1 MTTLHETKT
10 MKRLELGHIVCPID
24 LSGQFRSSVTYATA
38 IARAHKAELRAV
50 HVVSS
55 EGAAS
60 PEGVSS
66 LQHESLMEQLRECLL
81 ETNSAREFIGA
92 AVRQGDPGTEIL
104 EFARRLRANL
114 IVMGAHGG
122 DRPERPTGPVTSVV
136 VGRSDCPVLTVPP
149 HPTTPSNELG
159 VFSRVVCAV
168 DLAPSSVSV
177 IRQALSLAWE
187 TEGRL
192 IYTCVLSEG
201 DSISASQTRDNL
213 LSAIPPEGS
222 RWCDMDISV
231 RRGTPSLEIM
241 RLIAEQ
247 RADLLVIG
255 APRRWTSN
263 VLAVLRQS
271 PCPVLVTHDAQPLPW
286 PAVTRVSTE
295 AAGGRRE

>member
-1 MTTLHETKT
+1 VTTLHETKT
-10 MKRLELGHIVCPID
+10 TKRLELGHIVCPID

-66 LQHESLMEQLRECLL
+66 LEHESLLEQLRECLL
-81 ETNSAREFIGA
+81 ETNSSHEFIGA
-92 AVRQGDPGTEIL
+92 AVRQGDPGTQIL

-114 IVMGAHGG
+114 IVMGAPGAG
-122 DRPERPTGPVTSVV
+122 RPERPMGPVAAVV
-136 VGRSDCPVLTVPP
+136 VGRSDCSVLTVPT
-149 HPTTPSNELG
+149 HPATSSNESG

-168 DLAPSSVSV
+168 DPTPSSVSV

-192 IYTCVLSEG
+192 IFACVLSDD

-213 LSAIPPEGS
+213 RSAIPPEGN

-231 RRGTPSLEIM
+231 TRGKPSVEIM
-241 RLIAEQ
+241 RLIAQ
-247 RADLLVIG
+247 QGADLLVIG
-255 APRRWTSN
+255 APPRWTST
-263 VLAVLRQS
+263 VRAVLGQS
-271 PCPVLVTHDAQPLPW
+271 PCPVLVTHDAHPLPW
-286 PAVTRVSTE
+286 PAVTRDSTGPL
-295 AAGGRRE
+295 A

>member
-24 LSGQFRSSVTYATA
+24 LSGQFQSSVTYATA

-55 EGAAS
+55 EGVAS
-60 PEGVSS
+60 SEGVSA
-66 LQHESLMEQLRECLL
+66 LEHERLMEQLRECLL
-81 ETNSAREFIGA
+81 ETNSAYEFIGA
-92 AVRQGDPGTEIL
+92 AVRQGDPGTQIL
-104 EFARRLRANL
+104 DFARRLRANL
-114 IVMGAHGG
+114 IVMGAPGA
-122 DRPERPTGPVTSVV
+122 ERPMGPVAAVV
-136 VGRSDCPVLTVPP
+136 VGRSDCPVLTVPT
-149 HPTTPSNELG
+149 HPTTPSNESG

-177 IRQALSLAWE
+177 IRQALSIAWE

-192 IYTCVLSEG
+192 IYACVLSED
-201 DSISASQTRDNL
+201 DSISDSKTRDDL

-222 RWCDMDISV
+222 RWCDMDITV
-231 RRGTPSLEIM
+231 TRGTPSLEIM

-247 RADLLVIG
+247 RADLLVVG
-255 APRRWTSN
+255 APRRWTST
-263 VLAVLRQS
+263 VGAVLGQS

-286 PAVTRVSTE
+286 PAMTRDSTG
-295 AAGGRRE
+295 AADVDPK